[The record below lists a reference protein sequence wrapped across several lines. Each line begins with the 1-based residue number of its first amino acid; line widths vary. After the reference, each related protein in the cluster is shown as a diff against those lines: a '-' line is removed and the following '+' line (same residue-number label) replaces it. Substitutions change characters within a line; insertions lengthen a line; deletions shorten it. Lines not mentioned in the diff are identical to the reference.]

1 MRIAINTRFLL
12 PQYLE
17 GLGNFTWEV
26 SRRLVDRHPE
36 HDFLFCFDRAYDPKY
51 VVGDRTT
58 AQVIWPP
65 ARRDFLWRVWFEFRL
80 PQVLSSWRADV
91 FLSPDGYCSLRSQ
104 VPTVMVT
111 HDLAFLHYP
120 DQVPAWALRYYRK
133 WTPKFLDRAEHVV
146 TVSEF
151 VKQDILN
158 SYSIGDDKISVS
170 CNGVREIFKPLSEDE
185 IEKVRQRNSN
195 GKPYFFYLGSVH
207 PRKNLTRLIKA
218 YSRFRASGGPDYP
231 LLLGGRLAWQL
242 SEVQTAHEQ
251 SDYRSDIQFLDYLPT
266 PEAARLLAASQALVY
281 PSLSEGFGVPV
292 LEAMQVDVPVI
303 TSNVT
308 SLPEV
313 AGDAAILIDP
323 TSEEQLAQALLQI
336 SQNAELR
343 NQMIER
349 GRKQRQMFSWEKAT
363 DVVEEAIFAISG
375 KN

>member
-1 MRIAINTRFLL
+1 
-12 PQYLE
+12 
-17 GLGNFTWEV
+17 
-26 SRRLVDRHPE
+26 
-36 HDFLFCFDRAYDPKY
+36 
-51 VVGDRTT
+51 
-58 AQVIWPP
+58 
-65 ARRDFLWRVWFEFRL
+65 
-80 PQVLSSWRADV
+80 
-91 FLSPDGYCSLRSQ
+91 
-104 VPTVMVT
+104 
-111 HDLAFLHYP
+111 
-120 DQVPAWALRYYRK
+120 
-133 WTPKFLDRAEHVV
+133 
-146 TVSEF
+146 
-151 VKQDILN
+151 
-158 SYSIGDDKISVS
+158 KISVS

-185 IEKVRQRNSN
+185 IEKVRQRYSN

-363 DVVEEAIFAISG
+363 DVVEEAIFAIAG